1 MTLGS
6 GVMGA
11 LAALALAAQP
21 IEGRPTIAE
30 IMEAAPDAAWV
41 RPDPGETLYIDVPAG
56 RIVVRL
62 VPEAAP
68 HHYEQVRTL
77 TADGYYDGLAFYRV
91 PIGFVAQGGD
101 EAGERDVGA
110 AAPTLPAEF
119 EAPWS
124 AITGWISLGHADGY
138 APAAGFVHGVPA
150 GYDPDTDTAWL
161 AHCQGAFAF
170 GREEGR
176 DTASTEFY
184 VTLQPQRYL
193 DRNLTVLGRVI
204 WGQEHLASLRR
215 NAPGDF
221 GVMEDGAERTPIVS
235 MRLAS
240 QLPEADRTDVQ
251 VMDTSSETF
260 AALIEARAARPS
272 GFFYHRPDHVDLC
285 QMPVPARLAP

>member
-1 MTLGS
+1 MIGL
-6 GVMGA
+6 V
-11 LAALALAAQP
+11 AALMLAAQP
-21 IEGRPTIAE
+21 IEGRQTVAE
-30 IMEAAPDAAWV
+30 IMEAAPEAVWV
-41 RPDPGETLYIDVPAG
+41 APDPAETLYIDVPAG

-62 VPEAAP
+62 VPEMAP
-68 HHYEQVRTL
+68 AHYEQVRTL

-101 EAGERDVGA
+101 EAGERDIGD
-110 AAPTLPAEF
+110 AAPALPAEF
-119 EAPWS
+119 EAPWKAVS
-124 AITGWISLGHADGY
+124 DWTSLGHADGY
-138 APAAGFVHGVPA
+138 APAAGFIRSMPA
-150 GYDPDTDTAWL
+150 GYDPETDTAWL

-170 GREEGR
+170 GREEGQ

-204 WGQEHLASLRR
+204 WGEEHLASLRR
-215 NAPGDF
+215 NAPGNL

-240 QLPEADRTDVQ
+240 QVAAAERTPVQ
-251 VMDTSSETF
+251 VMDTTSDTF
-260 AALIEARAARPS
+260 AKLIEARAARPS